1 VVTDRVALP
10 AADGREL
17 AAVAPWIAAAAAFS
31 ILFWRPITGSAE
43 LWWNNP
49 DAGHGLL
56 LAPLAGFL
64 AWRAGFATDRRA
76 RPVLGS
82 MVLGGA
88 VLMRYLSAL
97 AAELFTMRV
106 SVLAAMA
113 GIVIFLWGLEQLRH
127 WWLPAVLLLLSV
139 PLPELLIGTLSL
151 PLQFQ
156 ASELGAAM
164 LEWRHVPAG
173 LAGNVILLARL
184 TPDGPVVVTQLF
196 VTEACSGLRSLSALL
211 ALGFLIGGIWLKTGL
226 GRALLV
232 LAAIPIGVFL
242 NAVRIFLTGFAVY
255 YIDEAL
261 GEGLM
266 HYTEGW
272 VMFLAAFLVL
282 AGAAWAVT
290 RLEQV
295 VTARKAAAA

>member
-17 AAVAPWIAAAAAFS
+17 AAAAPWIAAAAAFTV
-31 ILFWRPITGSAE
+31 LFWNPIAGTAD
-43 LWWNNP
+43 LWWNNA

-56 LAPLAGFL
+56 LAPLAVFL
-64 AWRAGFATDRRA
+64 AWRAGFVPDRRGQ
-76 RPVLGS
+76 PVLGS
-82 MVLGGA
+82 IILGGA
-88 VLMRYLSAL
+88 VMVRYLSAL
-97 AAELFTMRV
+97 AAELFTMRL
-106 SVLAAMA
+106 SVLAAMV
-113 GIVIFLWGLEQLRH
+113 GIVIFLWGLRQLRH

-139 PLPELLIGTLSL
+139 PLPEVLIGTLSL

-164 LEWRHVPAG
+164 LDSRHVPAG
-173 LAGNVILLARL
+173 LDGNIILLARP
-184 TPDGPVVVTQLF
+184 TPDGPVAVIKLF

-211 ALGFLIGGIWLKTGL
+211 ALGFLIGGLWLRTVI

-232 LAAIPIGVFL
+232 IAAIPIAVFL
-242 NAVRIFLTGFAVY
+242 NSVRIFLTGFAVY
-255 YIDEAL
+255 YIDEGL

-282 AGAAWAVT
+282 AGVAWCVT
-290 RLEQV
+290 RVERIV
-295 VTARKAAAA
+295 AARKAAAA